1 MRWEGRTDLIFDYD
15 LGLSKFLKGKGGNKK
30 GGEGLELDVDG
41 AAATGGGSDGGFLV
55 VAEPI
60 IPQVEEL

>member
-1 MRWEGRTDLIFDYD
+1 MR
-15 LGLSKFLKGKGGNKK
+15 GNKK

-55 VAEPI
+55 GAEVVV
-60 IPQVEEL
+60 VEDKAL